1 MDRNELGRTGESLSA
16 RYLQSR
22 GWNVLDR
29 NVRYREGEL
38 DLVAERAG
46 ILAFIEVK
54 TRRSRAFGSPAEAV
68 TRVKAAR
75 IRRLA
80 SRYLT
85 ERRPRA
91 RDIRFDVIDVLRVG
105 ENYQVTHLEDVF

>member
-1 MDRNELGRTGESLSA
+1 MGESLAA
-16 RYLQSR
+16 RYLQSH
-22 GWNVLDR
+22 GWSVVER

-46 ILAFIEVK
+46 VLAFVEVK
-54 TRRSRAFGSPAEAV
+54 TRRSRAFGTPAEAV
-68 TRVKAAR
+68 TRLKAAR

-85 ERRPRA
+85 EHRPRA
-91 RDIRFDVIDVLRVG
+91 RDIRFDVVDVLRVG
-105 ENYQVTHLEDVF
+105 ENYRVTHLEDAF